1 MTATVGSALSIY
13 FLYVQP
19 TETITESCLSGVPD
33 CNAFHSEIT
42 AEKLSQGASS
52 AGHSVTAMS
61 TLTPTPYE
69 LTFFG
74 SRDGAQTYL

>member
-1 MTATVGSALSIY
+1 MPAGVGL
-13 FLYVQP
+13 
-19 TETITESCLSGVPD
+19 ESDSHCGFCSKHLLPGCPAGAPD
-33 CNAFHSEIT
+33 GNAFRSEIT